1 MADTPEPR
9 ELLVT
14 SQERSDGTVLIA
26 VRDSGAGIS
35 SQNLQHMFDAFFT
48 TKPTGIG
55 MGLSICRSILEAH
68 GGRIWAEAN
77 EGPGITMQ
85 LALPAES
92 GGEKFSAA
100 SEAS

>member
-9 ELLVT
+9 ELFVASGT
-14 SQERSDGTVLIA
+14 SRDGSVLIA
-26 VRDSGAGIS
+26 VRDSGVGIS

-77 EGPGITMQ
+77 QCPGITVQ
-85 LALPAES
+85 FALPAE
-92 GGEKFSAA
+92 GGGREILR
-100 SEAS
+100 E